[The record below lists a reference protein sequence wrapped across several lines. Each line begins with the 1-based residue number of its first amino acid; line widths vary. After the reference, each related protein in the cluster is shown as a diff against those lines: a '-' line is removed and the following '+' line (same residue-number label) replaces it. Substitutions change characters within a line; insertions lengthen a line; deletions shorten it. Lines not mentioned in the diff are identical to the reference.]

1 MGTSTLGLRIRNA
14 VASRN
19 ATAKPSLSRPKKL
32 TIGEKRLYSAA
43 SLSKFPDEGV
53 DFNLVLLRGGVF
65 GGNFLI
71 PLT

>member
-1 MGTSTLGLRIRNA
+1 MTSILGLRIRNA
-14 VASRN
+14 VASRMQQQN
-19 ATAKPSLSRPKKL
+19 PPYSDPKKL

-43 SLSKFPDEGV
+43 SLSKFPDKAV